1 MLRVCYLQIIFLK
14 SEKAVDCHTIMK
26 HPYLR
31 IYMNSSTYKK
41 IFISLGIILSAINTS
56 LAQGKTYT
64 GFAREFYFGRQ
75 LSTRV
80 EAMGQSFVS
89 LDGDA
94 SSVNLNPAGLGNL
107 NGIEVSGTYVSPN
120 YAYSKGHK
128 YAVNIASKIND
139 RISVGLSHSR
149 SDLSTPHYI
158 LENVWNTLK
167 PSESKVSQQ
176 KVALAYTPE
185 ETFMLGGSIGVS
197 SFDLANF
204 KANALQL
211 DFGVIKKFEFSRFKN
226 NQSINLATAF
236 KSPVGTTLTLTD
248 DNESTLTVGLPIIMN
263 SGISYYYSTEKKY
276 ADLHA
281 LQLTAA
287 VEYQTVF
294 NTRATINNYSTGL
307 ELSIMEMLHLRGG
320 YYSDNDLNDI
330 TYGIGF
336 SLPVDKITELPVNF
350 SLDYCSLPQAS
361 FTEHDG
367 TANFHS
373 FSTSLRYILF

>member
-1 MLRVCYLQIIFLK
+1 
-14 SEKAVDCHTIMK
+14 
-26 HPYLR
+26 
-31 IYMNSSTYKK
+31 
-41 IFISLGIILSAINTS
+41 
-56 LAQGKTYT
+56 
-64 GFAREFYFGRQ
+64 
-75 LSTRV
+75 
-80 EAMGQSFVS
+80 
-89 LDGDA
+89 
-94 SSVNLNPAGLGNL
+94 
-107 NGIEVSGTYVSPN
+107 
-120 YAYSKGHK
+120 
-128 YAVNIASKIND
+128 
-139 RISVGLSHSR
+139 
-149 SDLSTPHYI
+149 
-158 LENVWNTLK
+158 VWNTLK